1 MTAQGW
7 NRLKE
12 LFAEAQA
19 LDPAERPGFLD
30 RTCGDDRELR
40 AELESLLAAE
50 QSAESFLETPAADVL
65 LGDVQ
70 APAPSPLGRRFG
82 AYRVLSEIGRGGM
95 GVVYR
100 AVRDDDAF
108 HKEVALKLLHTDL
121 ESEFFEERFRRE
133 RRILASLEHPNIAG
147 LLDAGADETGR
158 LYCVME
164 LVEGSPIDVHCRE
177 RGLGIAARIEL
188 VRTACGAVALAHSR
202 LVVHCDLKPANHLVT
217 ADGTLKLLDFGI
229 AKLLAPDP
237 TDPSPMAPATGWWM
251 TPEYASPEQVR
262 GEPVTT
268 ATDVYA
274 LGVMLYELLTGRR
287 PYDLGSRSAEEMLRA
302 ICEQEVTRPSQAVMR
317 PLPADPSERTAMA
330 SPAGPP
336 DGNLRRL
343 RRSLEGDLDTIVLRA
358 MAKDPGRRYTSVGQL
373 SEDLRRHLSG
383 LPIRARPDR
392 LAYRA
397 GKFLG
402 RHRAASAATL
412 LAFVSLCG
420 GLVATLQ
427 QARVARTERA
437 VAERRFD
444 EVRRLAGT
452 FVFEIEKQVAELPGS
467 TPVRK
472 RIVEVG
478 LEYLERLEREAGDD
492 AALKTELAGAFERIA
507 AVQGGVGVANLGD
520 AEGAIA
526 SQRRAVA
533 LREAILLADPAALD
547 ARLSLASSHGTLGD
561 LLGASG
567 DREGQGREY
576 DAALELRR
584 AAATAAPD
592 DPRVRRA
599 VASSLWDSAQLR
611 ADEGDY
617 DGALGGF
624 EESLAIYRSL
634 GEAPTATDADRRNL
648 ALGCK
653 KVGAVRSV
661 AGDPEGA
668 LEMLSAALVIDQ
680 ERLAANPGRTETM
693 LDVSFDHGDLGYV
706 LLELGQPR
714 QAAAHYGQAVD
725 LRRTVSEV
733 DPEDVRARDMLRS
746 GRLRLA
752 GALAAV
758 IGDGEGPCAE
768 LQPVVDEALA
778 LWSDAEA
785 GGALDADAAAERRR
799 LQAAA
804 ARCAPGSPPP

>member
-1 MTAQGW
+1 MKPDRWQ
-7 NRLKE
+7 RLKA
-12 LFAEAQA
+12 LFSEAQS
-19 LDPAERPGFLD
+19 LTPDERPGFLEGA
-30 RTCGDDRELR
+30 CGDDRELR
-40 AELESLLAAE
+40 SDLESLLGAE
-50 QSAESFLETPAADVL
+50 QIAGAFLEIPAVEVL

-70 APAPSPLGRRFG
+70 ASAPSPLGRRFG

-133 RRILASLEHPNIAG
+133 RRILASLEHPNIAS

-164 LVEGSPIDVHCRE
+164 LVEGSPIDIHCRE

-188 VRTACGAVALAHSR
+188 VRTACHAVALAHSR

-229 AKLLAPDP
+229 AKLVAPDP
-237 TDPSPMAPATGWWM
+237 TEAAPAATATGWWM
-251 TPEYASPEQVR
+251 TPEYASPEQIR

-287 PYDLGSRSAEEMLRA
+287 PYDLGSRSVQEMLRA
-302 ICEQEVTRPSQAVMR
+302 ICEQELTRPSQAVMR
-317 PLPADPSERTAMA
+317 PLPTDPEELAVIS

-336 DGNLRRL
+336 DANLRRL
-343 RRSLEGDLDTIVLRA
+343 RRNLGGDLDTIVLRA
-358 MAKDPGRRYTSVGQL
+358 MAKDPARRYGSVVQL
-373 SEDLRRHLSG
+373 SEDLRRHLAG

-397 GKFLG
+397 RKFLG
-402 RHRAASAATL
+402 RHRTASTATL

-420 GLVATLQ
+420 GLVATVQ

-452 FVFEIEKQVAELPGS
+452 FVFEIEERVAALPGS

-492 AALKTELAGAFERIA
+492 AALLAELAGAFERIA
-507 AVQGGVGVANLGD
+507 AIQGGVGVANLGD
-520 AEGAIA
+520 VEGAIA
-526 SQRRAVA
+526 SQQRAIA
-533 LREAILLADPAALD
+533 LREAIVRADSAGLE
-547 ARLSLASSHGTLGD
+547 ARLSLARSHGTLGD
-561 LLGASG
+561 LLGALG
-567 DREGQGREY
+567 DRGGQGQEY
-576 DAALELRR
+576 DAALVLRR
-584 AAATAAPD
+584 AAAVGAPD

-611 ADEGDY
+611 TDEGDY
-617 DGALGGF
+617 VGALVGF

-634 GEAPTATDADRRNL
+634 GEEPTATDGDRRNL
-648 ALGCK
+648 ALACK

-661 AGDPEGA
+661 VGDLDGA
-668 LEMLSAALVIDQ
+668 LDILAAALAID
-680 ERLAANPGRTETM
+680 EALLAASPGHPERM

-706 LLELGQPR
+706 LLQLGRAR
-714 QAAAHYGQAVD
+714 QAAAHYEQAVD
-725 LRRTVSEV
+725 LRRAVSEA
-733 DPEDVRARDMLRS
+733 DPEDVRARTVLRS

-752 GALAAV
+752 AALAV
-758 IGDGEGPCAE
+758 VVGDGDAPCSE
-768 LQPVVDEALA
+768 IRPFVDEALA
-778 LWSDAEA
+778 LWSEAEV
-785 GGALDADAAAERRR
+785 GDALDADAAAERQRV
-799 LQAAA
+799 QVAA
-804 ARCAPGSPPP
+804 ARCALDSAR